1 MRVTTFCYNSF
12 DEKTKIM
19 KGAVT
24 LMSIVTLLDALVEE
38 LNLAEEKFFNDPKDF
53 YALETSVKSS
63 SEAFAAKF
71 LSLTLSEI
79 NSKIENDG
87 WRQGK
92 YTIQR
97 HDTKTLITSVGD
109 VVFDNTYFK
118 SKKDGSYHY
127 LTEEVIGLDKN
138 EQFSEA
144 AETAIL
150 IEALKTSYAEAAK
163 VIPSKSEITKTT
175 VMNKVHGIAEQLI
188 IREPEEKTQCANL
201 IIEADED
208 HVAEQ
213 HGRWNDKSENKSFL
227 CKLIYLYEFKQDNP
241 KVKGRKELVNTF
253 YLGGVYNG
261 PDENEKLW
269 NNVKKYIENYYDTDF
284 IKHIYING
292 DGAQWI
298 KSGTKYL
305 EKALFVTDK
314 FHLMKYINAA
324 SNQMKDEADIA
335 KSEIYR
341 MLYKKEKDNFIAY
354 TDSMIACATN
364 TKPIEDL
371 QTFVVGNW
379 SAVMRTYHNK
389 VITGCSAESHVSH
402 VLSDRLSSRPM
413 GWSQTGADR
422 MTKLRCFER
431 NYERDGIIYLVQYSR
446 DKRKLKRTGT
456 DDITKEVPI
465 RHLANEHY
473 DQARS
478 YIERLQVSVPQE
490 IRKIVSIR
498 EQIRLI

>member
-12 DEKTKIM
+12 TTKQKT

-24 LMSIVTLLDALVEE
+24 LMSIVTLLNTLVEE
-38 LNLAEEKFFNDPKDF
+38 LNSAEENFYSNPKDF
-53 YALETSVKSS
+53 YSLETSVKTSTES
-63 SEAFAAKF
+63 FAASF
-71 LSLTLSEI
+71 LGLLLSEI

-87 WRQGK
+87 WRNGK
-92 YTIQR
+92 YTVQR
-97 HDTKTLITSVGD
+97 HDSKTLITSVGD
-109 VVFDNTYFK
+109 VVFDNTYFR

-127 LTEEVIGLDKN
+127 LTEEVIGLSKN

-150 IEALKTSYAEAAK
+150 VEALKTSYAEAAK

-175 VMNKVHGIAEQLI
+175 VMNKVHGIAEQIVLG
-188 IREPEEKTQCANL
+188 ESVDKKQCENL

-213 HGRWNDKSENKSFL
+213 HGRWNDKSLNKSFL
-227 CKLIYLYEFKQDNP
+227 CKLIYLYEYKRDVP
-241 KVKGRKELVNTF
+241 GVKGRKELVNTF
-253 YLGGVYNG
+253 YVGGVYEG
-261 PDENEKLW
+261 TDGNEKLW
-269 NNVKKYIENYYDTDF
+269 NTVKKYIENHYDFDC

-298 KSGTKYL
+298 KSGTRYI
-305 EKALFVTDK
+305 EKSLFITDK

-324 SNQMKDEADIA
+324 ANQMLDKADIA

-341 MLYKKEKDNFIAY
+341 MLYKREKEAFIEY
-354 TDSMIACATN
+354 TNSMISCAKN
-364 TKPIEDL
+364 PEPVEQL

-379 SAVMRTYHNK
+379 AAVMRTYHNK
-389 VITGCSAESHVSH
+389 TITGCSAESHVSH

-413 GWSQTGADR
+413 GWSTIGADR
-422 MTKLRCFER
+422 MTKLRCYER
-431 NYERDGIIYLVQYSR
+431 NFGREGIINLVQYSR
-446 DKRKLKRTGT
+446 LQRKLKRTGT
-456 DDITKEVPI
+456 DDVEKEVSF
-465 RHLANEHY
+465 RHLSHEHY

-478 YIERLQVSVPQE
+478 YIDRLQVSVPQE
-490 IRKIVSIR
+490 IRKIASIR
-498 EQIRLI
+498 EQIKLI

>member
-1 MRVTTFCYNSF
+1 
-12 DEKTKIM
+12 
-19 KGAVT
+19 
-24 LMSIVTLLDALVEE
+24 
-38 LNLAEEKFFNDPKDF
+38 
-53 YALETSVKSS
+53 
-63 SEAFAAKF
+63 
-71 LSLTLSEI
+71 
-79 NSKIENDG
+79 
-87 WRQGK
+87 
-92 YTIQR
+92 
-97 HDTKTLITSVGD
+97 
-109 VVFDNTYFK
+109 
-118 SKKDGSYHY
+118 
-127 LTEEVIGLDKN
+127 
-138 EQFSEA
+138 
-144 AETAIL
+144 
-150 IEALKTSYAEAAK
+150 
-163 VIPSKSEITKTT
+163 
-175 VMNKVHGIAEQLI
+175 
-188 IREPEEKTQCANL
+188 
-201 IIEADED
+201 
-208 HVAEQ
+208 
-213 HGRWNDKSENKSFL
+213 
-227 CKLIYLYEFKQDNP
+227 
-241 KVKGRKELVNTF
+241 
-253 YLGGVYNG
+253 
-261 PDENEKLW
+261 
-269 NNVKKYIENYYDTDF
+269 
-284 IKHIYING
+284 
-292 DGAQWI
+292 
-298 KSGTKYL
+298 
-305 EKALFVTDK
+305 
-314 FHLMKYINAA
+314 
-324 SNQMKDEADIA
+324 MKDEADIA

-456 DDITKEVPI
+456 DDIAKEVPI

>member
-1 MRVTTFCYNSF
+1 
-12 DEKTKIM
+12 
-19 KGAVT
+19 
-24 LMSIVTLLDALVEE
+24 MSIVTLLDALVEE
-38 LNLAEEKFFNDPKDF
+38 LNLAEENFFNNAKDF
-53 YALETSVKSS
+53 YSLEASVKSS
-63 SEAFAAKF
+63 SESFAAKF
-71 LSLTLSEI
+71 LSLMLSEI
-79 NSKIENDG
+79 NTKIENDG
-87 WRQGK
+87 WRQDK
-92 YTIQR
+92 YIIQR

-118 SKKDGSYHY
+118 SKMDGSYHY
-127 LTEEVIGLDKN
+127 LTEEVIGLNKN

-175 VMNKVHGIAEQLI
+175 VMNKVHGIAEKMIL
-188 IREPEEKTQCANL
+188 EDAKVKTQCENL

-213 HGRWNDKSENKSFL
+213 HGRWNNKSENKSFL
-227 CKLIYLYEFKQDNP
+227 CKLIYLYEFKQENP
-241 KVKGRKELVNTF
+241 KIKGRKELVNTF

-261 PDENEKLW
+261 TEENAKLW
-269 NNVKKYIENYYDTDF
+269 NNVRKYIENYYDTDY

-341 MLYKKEKDNFIAY
+341 MLYKKEKENFITY
-354 TDSMIACATN
+354 TNSMIACATN
-364 TKPIEDL
+364 PQPIEDL

-379 SAVMRTYHNK
+379 AAVMRTYHNK

-402 VLSDRLSSRPM
+402 VLSDRLSSRPRA
-413 GWSQTGADR
+413 WSKTGADR
-422 MTKLRCFER
+422 MAKLRCHER
-431 NYERDGIIYLVQYSR
+431 NYGRDGIINLVQYSR
-446 DKRKLKRTGT
+446 AKRELKRTGT
-456 DDITKEVPI
+456 DDIVQSVPF
-465 RHLANEHY
+465 RHIANEHY

-478 YIERLQVSVPQE
+478 YIERLQVSVPRE
-490 IRKIVSIR
+490 IRKIASIR